1 MRILVS
7 NDDGVEALGIRAL
20 AEHLKPVGHVTV
32 VAPARERST
41 TSHSLTLH
49 KPLRLWEVGPDRFAV
64 SGSPADC
71 VYLAIH
77 GHLEDHP
84 DVVVSGINAGANLG
98 TDVHYSGTVAA
109 AREAALL
116 GFKSFAFSLVPKGD
130 ERLDAE
136 AFDRAGRR
144 AREVFLRYANFPLP
158 PKTFINVNL
167 PNVPDDEL
175 LGVRVARQ
183 GYRQYQAS
191 VVRRTDPRGKPYYW
205 VGGPIVGHEP
215 DPESDCHAVAE
226 GYIAVTPITLD
237 ATRHD
242 SLAAMQRV

>member
-20 AEHLKPVGHVTV
+20 AEHLEPLGKVTV

-49 KPLRLWEVGPDRFAV
+49 KPLRLWEVAPHRFAV

-144 AREVFLRYANFPLP
+144 AAAVFRQFVDFPLP

-167 PNVPDDEL
+167 PNVPDDQL

-183 GYRQYQAS
+183 GYRKYQTS
-191 VVRRTDPRGKPYYW
+191 VVQRTDPRGKPYYW

-215 DPESDCHAVAE
+215 DAESDCHAVEE
-226 GYIAVTPITLD
+226 GDIAVTPISLD
-237 ATRHD
+237 ATRYD
-242 SLAAMQRV
+242 ALEAMRKR

>member
-20 AEHLKPVGHVTV
+20 AESLTPFGTVTV

-49 KPLRLWEVGPDRFAV
+49 KPLRLWEVAPHRFAV

-71 VYLAIH
+71 VYLAVH
-77 GHLEDHP
+77 GHLEEPP
-84 DVVVSGINAGANLG
+84 DVVVAGINAGANLG

-116 GFKSFAFSLVPKGD
+116 GLKSFAFSLVPRAD
-130 ERLDAE
+130 EILDAE
-136 AFDRAGRR
+136 AFARAGRR
-144 AREVFLRYANFPLP
+144 AAEVFRRFVDVELP
-158 PKTFINVNL
+158 PKTFLNINL
-167 PNVPDDEL
+167 PNLPDDQC

-183 GYRQYQAS
+183 GYRKYQMS
-191 VVRRTDPRGKPYYW
+191 VVKRADPRGNPYYW
-205 VGGPIVGHEP
+205 LGGPILGFEP
-215 DPESDCHAVAE
+215 DPESDCHAVVE
-226 GYIAVTPITLD
+226 GWISVTPISLD

-242 SLAAMQRV
+242 VLDALRDR

>member
-20 AEHLKPVGHVTV
+20 AEHLEPFGAVTV

-49 KPLRLWEVGPDRFAV
+49 KPLRLWEVAPHRFAV

-116 GFKSFAFSLVPKGD
+116 GFKSFAFSLVPTGQ
-130 ERLDAE
+130 ETLDAE
-136 AFDRAGRR
+136 AFARAGRR
-144 AREVFLRYANFPLP
+144 AADVFRRFVDMALP

-167 PNVPDDEL
+167 PNVPDDQC

-183 GYRQYQAS
+183 GFRKYQAS
-191 VVRRTDPRGKPYYW
+191 VVRRLDPRGRPYYW

-226 GYIAVTPITLD
+226 GWIAVTPITLD

-242 SLAAMQRV
+242 VLDTMRSR